1 MQGRYGADQMGQM
14 LSAVSMVFLIISLFS
29 RNQAWFL
36 LAVIGIVYNYFRM
49 FSKNISKALRG
60 KPEISEDDG
69 GNPEKACFLE
79 TQLAQR
85 KIYHIYRCPG
95 CKQKIRVPRGRG
107 KIEIRCPKCNTR
119 FVKKSKKIMFGYIIV
134 NKQELKFREF
144 DVYQSYYCGLC
155 QSLKERFGR
164 RGTADVE
171 LRHDVC
177 CAAFVCAV

>member
-1 MQGRYGADQMGQM
+1 MRGSMKNNWKNKMVQFMQGRYGADQMGQM

-49 FSKNISKALRG
+49 FSKNISKRYAENQKYLKMTAGIRR
-60 KPEISEDDG
+60 KLASW
-69 GNPEKACFLE
+69 KS
-79 TQLAQR
+79 QLAQR

-119 FVKKSKKIMFGYIIV
+119 FVKKS
-134 NKQELKFREF
+134 
-144 DVYQSYYCGLC
+144 
-155 QSLKERFGR
+155 
-164 RGTADVE
+164 
-171 LRHDVC
+171 
-177 CAAFVCAV
+177 

>member
-1 MQGRYGADQMGQM
+1 MMQFMQGRYGADQMGQM

-49 FSKNISKALRG
+49 FSKNISKRYAENQKYLKMTAGIRRRLA
-60 KPEISEDDG
+60 SW
-69 GNPEKACFLE
+69 KA
-79 TQLAQR
+79 QLAQR

-119 FVKKSKKIMFGYIIV
+119 FVKKS
-134 NKQELKFREF
+134 
-144 DVYQSYYCGLC
+144 
-155 QSLKERFGR
+155 
-164 RGTADVE
+164 
-171 LRHDVC
+171 
-177 CAAFVCAV
+177 

>member
-1 MQGRYGADQMGQM
+1 MMQFMQGRYGADQMGQM

-49 FSKNISKALRG
+49 FSKNISKRYAENQKYLKMTTGIRR
-60 KPEISEDDG
+60 KLASW
-69 GNPEKACFLE
+69 KS
-79 TQLAQR
+79 QLAQR

-119 FVKKSKKIMFGYIIV
+119 FVKKS
-134 NKQELKFREF
+134 
-144 DVYQSYYCGLC
+144 
-155 QSLKERFGR
+155 
-164 RGTADVE
+164 
-171 LRHDVC
+171 
-177 CAAFVCAV
+177 

>member
-1 MQGRYGADQMGQM
+1 MMQFMQGRYGADQMGQM

-49 FSKNISKALRG
+49 FSKNISKRYAENQKYRKMTAGIRRKLASW
-60 KPEISEDDG
+60 KS
-69 GNPEKACFLE
+69 
-79 TQLAQR
+79 QLAQR

-119 FVKKSKKIMFGYIIV
+119 FVKKS
-134 NKQELKFREF
+134 
-144 DVYQSYYCGLC
+144 
-155 QSLKERFGR
+155 
-164 RGTADVE
+164 
-171 LRHDVC
+171 
-177 CAAFVCAV
+177 

>member
-49 FSKNISKALRG
+49 FSKNISKRYAENQKYLTMTAGIRR
-60 KPEISEDDG
+60 KLASW
-69 GNPEKACFLE
+69 KS
-79 TQLAQR
+79 QLAQR

-95 CKQKIRVPRGRG
+95 CKQKIRVPRGHG

-119 FVKKSKKIMFGYIIV
+119 FVKKS
-134 NKQELKFREF
+134 
-144 DVYQSYYCGLC
+144 
-155 QSLKERFGR
+155 
-164 RGTADVE
+164 
-171 LRHDVC
+171 
-177 CAAFVCAV
+177 

>member
-1 MQGRYGADQMGQM
+1 MRGSMKNNWKNKMMQFMQGRYGADQMGQM

-49 FSKNISKALRG
+49 FSKNISKRYAENQKYL
-60 KPEISEDDG
+60 KMTA
-69 GNPEKACFLE
+69 GNRRKLASSKS
-79 TQLAQR
+79 QLAQR

-119 FVKKSKKIMFGYIIV
+119 FVKKS
-134 NKQELKFREF
+134 
-144 DVYQSYYCGLC
+144 
-155 QSLKERFGR
+155 
-164 RGTADVE
+164 
-171 LRHDVC
+171 
-177 CAAFVCAV
+177 

>member
-1 MQGRYGADQMGQM
+1 MMQFMQGRYGADQMGQM

-49 FSKNISKALRG
+49 FSKNISKRYAENQKYLEMTAGIRR
-60 KPEISEDDG
+60 KLASW
-69 GNPEKACFLE
+69 KA
-79 TQLAQR
+79 QLAQR

-119 FVKKSKKIMFGYIIV
+119 FVKKS
-134 NKQELKFREF
+134 
-144 DVYQSYYCGLC
+144 
-155 QSLKERFGR
+155 
-164 RGTADVE
+164 
-171 LRHDVC
+171 
-177 CAAFVCAV
+177 

>member
-1 MQGRYGADQMGQM
+1 MMQFMQGRYGADQMGQM

-49 FSKNISKALRG
+49 FSKNISKRYAENQKYLTMTAGIRR
-60 KPEISEDDG
+60 KPASW
-69 GNPEKACFLE
+69 KS
-79 TQLAQR
+79 QLAQR

-119 FVKKSKKIMFGYIIV
+119 FVKKS
-134 NKQELKFREF
+134 
-144 DVYQSYYCGLC
+144 
-155 QSLKERFGR
+155 
-164 RGTADVE
+164 
-171 LRHDVC
+171 
-177 CAAFVCAV
+177 

>member
-49 FSKNISKALRG
+49 FSKNISKRYAENQKYLKMTAGIRR
-60 KPEISEDDG
+60 KFASW
-69 GNPEKACFLE
+69 KS
-79 TQLAQR
+79 QLAQR

-119 FVKKSKKIMFGYIIV
+119 FVKKS
-134 NKQELKFREF
+134 
-144 DVYQSYYCGLC
+144 
-155 QSLKERFGR
+155 
-164 RGTADVE
+164 
-171 LRHDVC
+171 
-177 CAAFVCAV
+177 

>member
-49 FSKNISKALRG
+49 FSKNISKRYAENQKYLKMTAGIRR
-60 KPEISEDDG
+60 KLASL
-69 GNPEKACFLE
+69 KS
-79 TQLAQR
+79 QLAQR

-119 FVKKSKKIMFGYIIV
+119 FVKKS
-134 NKQELKFREF
+134 
-144 DVYQSYYCGLC
+144 
-155 QSLKERFGR
+155 
-164 RGTADVE
+164 
-171 LRHDVC
+171 
-177 CAAFVCAV
+177 

>member
-1 MQGRYGADQMGQM
+1 MMQFMQGRYGADQMGQM

-49 FSKNISKALRG
+49 FSKNISKRYAENQKYMTMTAGIRRKLASW
-60 KPEISEDDG
+60 KS
-69 GNPEKACFLE
+69 
-79 TQLAQR
+79 QLAQR

-119 FVKKSKKIMFGYIIV
+119 FVKKS
-134 NKQELKFREF
+134 
-144 DVYQSYYCGLC
+144 
-155 QSLKERFGR
+155 
-164 RGTADVE
+164 
-171 LRHDVC
+171 
-177 CAAFVCAV
+177 

>member
-1 MQGRYGADQMGQM
+1 MRGSMKNNWKNKMMQFMQGRYGADQMGQM

-49 FSKNISKALRG
+49 FSKNISKRYAENQKYLKMTAGIWRRLASW
-60 KPEISEDDG
+60 KS
-69 GNPEKACFLE
+69 
-79 TQLAQR
+79 QLAQR

-119 FVKKSKKIMFGYIIV
+119 FVKKS
-134 NKQELKFREF
+134 
-144 DVYQSYYCGLC
+144 
-155 QSLKERFGR
+155 
-164 RGTADVE
+164 
-171 LRHDVC
+171 
-177 CAAFVCAV
+177 

>member
-1 MQGRYGADQMGQM
+1 MRGSMKNNWKNKMMQFMQGCYGADQMGQM

-49 FSKNISKALRG
+49 FSKNISKRYAENQKYLKMTAGIRR
-60 KPEISEDDG
+60 KLASW
-69 GNPEKACFLE
+69 KS
-79 TQLAQR
+79 QLAQR

-119 FVKKSKKIMFGYIIV
+119 FVKKS
-134 NKQELKFREF
+134 
-144 DVYQSYYCGLC
+144 
-155 QSLKERFGR
+155 
-164 RGTADVE
+164 
-171 LRHDVC
+171 
-177 CAAFVCAV
+177 

>member
-1 MQGRYGADQMGQM
+1 MMQFMQGRYGADQMGQM

-49 FSKNISKALRG
+49 FSKNISKRYAENQKYLTMTAGIRR
-60 KPEISEDDG
+60 KLDSW
-69 GNPEKACFLE
+69 KS
-79 TQLAQR
+79 QLAQR

-119 FVKKSKKIMFGYIIV
+119 FVKKS
-134 NKQELKFREF
+134 
-144 DVYQSYYCGLC
+144 
-155 QSLKERFGR
+155 
-164 RGTADVE
+164 
-171 LRHDVC
+171 
-177 CAAFVCAV
+177 

>member
-49 FSKNISKALRG
+49 FSKNISKRYAENQKYLKMTTGIRRRLASW
-60 KPEISEDDG
+60 KS
-69 GNPEKACFLE
+69 
-79 TQLAQR
+79 QLAQR

-119 FVKKSKKIMFGYIIV
+119 FVKKS
-134 NKQELKFREF
+134 
-144 DVYQSYYCGLC
+144 
-155 QSLKERFGR
+155 
-164 RGTADVE
+164 
-171 LRHDVC
+171 
-177 CAAFVCAV
+177 

>member
-49 FSKNISKALRG
+49 FSKNISKRYAENQKYLKMTAGIRRNLASW
-60 KPEISEDDG
+60 KS
-69 GNPEKACFLE
+69 
-79 TQLAQR
+79 QLAQR

-95 CKQKIRVPRGRG
+95 CKQKIRVPRGHG

-119 FVKKSKKIMFGYIIV
+119 FVKKS
-134 NKQELKFREF
+134 
-144 DVYQSYYCGLC
+144 
-155 QSLKERFGR
+155 
-164 RGTADVE
+164 
-171 LRHDVC
+171 
-177 CAAFVCAV
+177 

>member
-1 MQGRYGADQMGQM
+1 MMQFMQGRYGADQMGQM

-49 FSKNISKALRG
+49 FSKNISKRYAENQKYLKMTAGIRRRLASW
-60 KPEISEDDG
+60 KP
-69 GNPEKACFLE
+69 
-79 TQLAQR
+79 QLAQR

-119 FVKKSKKIMFGYIIV
+119 FVKKS
-134 NKQELKFREF
+134 
-144 DVYQSYYCGLC
+144 
-155 QSLKERFGR
+155 
-164 RGTADVE
+164 
-171 LRHDVC
+171 
-177 CAAFVCAV
+177 